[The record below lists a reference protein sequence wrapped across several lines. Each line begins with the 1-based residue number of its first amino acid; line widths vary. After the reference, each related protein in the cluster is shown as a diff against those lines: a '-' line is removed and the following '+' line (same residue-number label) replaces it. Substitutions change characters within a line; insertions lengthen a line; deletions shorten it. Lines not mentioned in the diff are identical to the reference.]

1 MGGFFYFH
9 FYTCHWVVIYVL
21 ERVFHMIIGKQWV
34 ANSKGKR
41 KCGSDHHGITFLSWI
56 GSEQGTH
63 IYCVLFSHVLL
74 LIHRGKETLF
84 GLGRFLVLLYMGS
97 LQLSH
102 LFHCFLLFF
111 LSLSLFIVAI
121 HPTHSLYFFLFSIDL
136 SLYSTHT
143 SPSLSFSV
151 KHLSCRSL

>member
-1 MGGFFYFH
+1 M
-9 FYTCHWVVIYVL
+9 VIYVL

-41 KCGSDHHGITFLSWI
+41 KCGSDHHGITFPSWI

-84 GLGRFLVLLYMGS
+84 GLGRLLVLLYMGS
-97 LQLSH
+97 FQLSH
-102 LFHCFLLFF
+102 LFDCFLLFF
-111 LSLSLFIVAI
+111 FSLSLLSQSILPIHFI
-121 HPTHSLYFFLFSIDL
+121 
-136 SLYSTHT
+136 
-143 SPSLSFSV
+143 SFS
-151 KHLSCRSL
+151 SQ